1 MLSVGLTGNIGAG
14 KSTVARWLRE
24 WGATLIDA
32 DELVREVQLPG
43 SDTLRAIAQE
53 FGDDILKP
61 DGSLDREVL
70 RTRAMRDAQ
79 ALNALNEIVHPA
91 VQQRRAERALLAEE
105 RGDCLLV
112 NDIPLLFEVLDPAS
126 FDVVILVDAPE
137 ALRRDRIMRERGLTQ
152 EIAERMIAAQL
163 PAEGKRAG
171 SGIVLDNAGTL
182 EELEAATRA
191 AWSEIR
197 KRAAAGLTTPDGS
210 LLAIATD
217 PLEAVHAFGG
227 TLARYADA
235 GVETWLVC
243 TGASATVTGVAPL
256 GLSGSLALGRPA
268 GAVEPRSLVGALARV
283 IRERSPDVTITPG
296 PTGDRRAGLCEMARR
311 AWDQADGPGTLYCA
325 AHTQAGTA
333 THARLDVRPWHD
345 VRAAAL
351 AALGEAAGATA
362 PEAPERET
370 FAAATPANRVLVDLF
385 QTVD

>member
-1 MLSVGLTGNIGAG
+1 MLNVGLTGNIGAG
-14 KSTVARWLRE
+14 KSTVARWLRQ

-43 SDTLRAIAQE
+43 SDTLRAIARE

-105 RGDCLLV
+105 HGDCVLV

-137 ALRRDRIMRERGLTQ
+137 TLRRDRIMQERGLTR

-163 PAEGKRAG
+163 PAEEKRAG

-191 AWSEIR
+191 AWREIR
-197 KRAAAGLTTPDGS
+197 KRAAAELTPQHGS

-217 PLEAVHAFGG
+217 QREAVHAFGG
-227 TLARYADA
+227 ALARYADA
-235 GVETWLVC
+235 GVETWLACV
-243 TGASATVTGVAPL
+243 GPSATATAVEPL
-256 GLSGSLALGRPA
+256 GLSGTFALGSAA
-268 GAVEPRSLVGALARV
+268 GTGEPEALVGTLTQL
-283 IRERSPDVTITPG
+283 IHERSPSVTIAPG
-296 PTGDRRAGLCEMARR
+296 PTGHRRPDLCDMARR
-311 AWDQADGPGTLYCA
+311 AWDQADAPGMLFCT
-325 AHTQAGTA
+325 AHTQTGTA
-333 THARLDVRPWHD
+333 THARLDVRPWRD

-351 AALGEAAGATA
+351 TALGEAERATA
-362 PEAPERET
+362 SEAPDRET
-370 FAAATPANRVLVDLF
+370 FAAAVPAKRVLVDLF
-385 QTVD
+385 QAVD